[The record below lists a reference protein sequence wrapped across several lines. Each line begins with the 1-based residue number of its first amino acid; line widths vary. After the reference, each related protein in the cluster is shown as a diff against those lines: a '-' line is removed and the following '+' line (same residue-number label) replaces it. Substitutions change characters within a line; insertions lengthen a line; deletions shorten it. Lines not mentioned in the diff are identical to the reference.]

1 MHFILQRN
9 QDKTGRS
16 TLDIDVRI
24 VRDIL
29 DQTAHIHSYSI
40 LALEEL
46 KEKDLDK
53 DNIPVGTIDF
63 VQVWLK
69 NYYGISKMEPIEIP
83 VCLQSGYFLGR
94 AYAFVQ
100 GKDLP
105 KTGQF
110 FVKRADALKEL
121 SFSGEIGLLWQ
132 AGMIHENGI
141 YQLSELVDFIS
152 EWRVFVHDWHIEN
165 CVNYDGDPLIA
176 PDKDVIRRALIELV
190 KDSNTHYPKAFT
202 LDVGILS
209 NGRTVLIEMHPW
221 CSVGL
226 YSYLFGNDLPY
237 CYADGIAWYIIEN
250 IPYLYLC

>member
-121 SFSGEIGLLWQ
+121 SFSGE
-132 AGMIHENGI
+132 
-141 YQLSELVDFIS
+141 
-152 EWRVFVHDWHIEN
+152 N

-237 CYADGIAWYIIEN
+237 CYADGIAWYINEN